1 MPAQQLTNCLLQ
13 CTSAMT
19 RDYPDRNR
27 PARLL
32 ANQKRA
38 GTPHRLVDTK
48 PVEIKERLL

>member
-1 MPAQQLTNCLLQ
+1 MHAQQLTNCLLQ
-13 CTSAMT
+13 RTSAMT

-38 GTPHRLVDTK
+38 GTPHRLVDAK
-48 PVEIKERLL
+48 PVEIKQRLL